1 MESGGVIAEATAAVF
16 RAPMDSVRSLDFEL
30 RADSMSETVLER
42 QAFIKMDHVV
52 VHIPWSS

>member
-1 MESGGVIAEATAAVF
+1 MIAEATAAVF